1 MGLFGAYAI
10 PFLISNNSDRADLF
24 FTYIA
29 VINSAI
35 VFLAFKRRWKL
46 VMYLAQG
53 VTWLLFLGWTMQR
66 KEGELLGI
74 GTFFALFFFGLFFFY
89 AIANRLLRKEP
100 LLADEIYSV
109 LFNNIFLYLSAL
121 VLYAPA
127 STLSEIGWVSFIAA
141 LWVGGQAA
149 IFHFFFGTEPVFNK
163 IMTLL
168 AVAFLLI
175 FIACLWD
182 GLLVTFMWLTIAVA
196 LFVAG
201 VRAKRVW
208 LRLSGII
215 LIGITLLK
223 LLTFDAATFNTV
235 QKIISYL
242 TLGVLLLVV
251 SFFYQKF
258 RQKLFE
264 D

>member
-1 MGLFGAYAI
+1 
-10 PFLISNNSDRADLF
+10 
-24 FTYIA
+24 
-29 VINSAI
+29 
-35 VFLAFKRRWKL
+35 
-46 VMYLAQG
+46 MYLAQG
-53 VTWLLFLGWTMQR
+53 VTWVLFLGWVSQR
-66 KEGELLGI
+66 KGSEWQSM
-74 GTFFALFFFGLFFFY
+74 GTIFALLFFVQFGFY
-89 AIANRLLRKEP
+89 AMANRLFRRETLRN
-100 LLADEIYSV
+100 DEAYSV
-109 LFNNIFLYLSAL
+109 LVNNVLLYLAALSLYTPSASVAEL
-121 VLYAPA
+121 
-127 STLSEIGWVSFIAA
+127 GWISFAGA

-149 IFHFFFGTEPVFNK
+149 FFHLLLGTSPVFNK

-168 AVAFLLI
+168 ALVFLLI

-182 GLLVTFMWLTIAVA
+182 GLAVTFFWLGIALL
-196 LFVAG
+196 LFAAG
-201 VRAKRVW
+201 VKVKRGW

-223 LLTFDAATFNTV
+223 LLTFDAVTFTTV

-258 RQKLFE
+258 KNKLFE